1 MGSSVI
7 IKSFQNGISVIL
19 DKDMDFSQLLEEVGM
34 KFRESGPF
42 FKDAKMAISFEGRI
56 LSLEEEKQLI
66 RTITEN
72 CGLHIVC
79 LVGKNEETNQTF
91 LKAIEKVNNKE
102 KSSGQFYRGNLTR
115 GETLEMD
122 SSIVIIG
129 DVNPGAE
136 VIAKKDIVIIGGL
149 YGEAYAGA
157 DGESG
162 HFIAALEMSPE
173 NLKIGD
179 LTYKNDT
186 KQSRWPIR
194 PKMQPK
200 IACEKGGKVVIEPV
214 TKELLNMLPNSR

>member
-1 MGSSVI
+1 
-7 IKSFQNGISVIL
+7 
-19 DKDMDFSQLLEEVGM
+19 MDVGTLGTVKALEP
-34 KFRESGPF
+34 R
-42 FKDAKMAISFEGRI
+42 D
-56 LSLEEEKQLI
+56 
-66 RTITEN
+66 
-72 CGLHIVC
+72 
-79 LVGKNEETNQTF
+79 LVET
-91 LKAIEKVNNKE
+91 KAQVVL
-102 KSSGQFYRGNLTR
+102 GNTYHLMLR
-115 GETLEMD
+115 
-122 SSIVIIG
+122 
-129 DVNPGAE
+129 PGAE

-186 KQSRWPIR
+186 KQSKWSIR